1 MLTLQEFFAV
11 CTGFW
16 TTERTYHFVQTGE
29 IERSYTEFQ
38 VNALTEEEKQRI
50 LDSVSQSSGS
60 SQVDFSRSAEAEK
73 PLSGFAIAFNTVSDK
88 DERVA
93 MNLNALFVPDQS
105 VASVEPHPKLPL
117 PLAAEVADG
126 EVIQGLYLR
135 DEGYSESGSIA
146 GRFTYQ
152 PTRQTLEMTTHYK
165 RSVAVDQMRLLSP
178 NLRLRTIVTYQ
189 RDEGK
194 APSII
199 TLVGFGVEK
208 KK

>member
-1 MLTLQEFFAV
+1 MLTFQEFFAA
-11 CTGFW
+11 CDGFW

-50 LDSVSQSSGS
+50 LDSVSQSPDSL
-60 SQVDFSRSAEAEK
+60 QVDSSRSAEAEK
-73 PLSGFAIAFNTVSDK
+73 PFPGFAIAFNTVSDK
-88 DERVA
+88 GEQVA
-93 MNLNALFVPDQS
+93 MNLNALFVPEHS
-105 VASVEPHPKLPL
+105 VTSTHLQPLPL

-126 EVIQGLYLR
+126 DVIRGFYLR

-165 RSVAVDQMRLLSP
+165 RSVAVDQMRLLSA

-194 APSII
+194 VPSVI